1 MDLRIPSPNPT
12 EAVTHVAEA
21 SSKDNEAAD
30 LVRQADYLIEVAARA
45 PSLHNTQ
52 PWRFKV
58 STCAIELYADARR
71 QLRKTPSAGR
81 C

>member
-58 STCAIELYADARR
+58 SRMRSSC
-71 QLRKTPSAGR
+71 TPTPVASCGRTPPAGR